1 MHGALCAGLKIVIV
15 FFLFLIDVHPKDF
28 EIQAGV
34 NSNRINELDVT
45 DTILVVNPFPFGED
59 FLTDVPL
66 RQNLGEGNVS
76 IVLILDE
83 HQPLEIIVDFIH
95 SPRDRPVDWNGVFV

>member
-1 MHGALCAGLKIVIV
+1 MHRALCAGLKIVIV

-28 EIQAGV
+28 EVQAGV
-34 NSNRINELDVT
+34 NSNRVNELDET

-59 FLTDVPL
+59 FLADVPL
-66 RQNLGEGNVS
+66 RQNLGEGNVG

-83 HQPLEIIVDFIH
+83 HQPLEIVVDFIH
-95 SPRDRPVDWNGVFV
+95 SPRNRLVDWNRVLV